1 MSYITTAER
10 VGRTAG
16 QRELV
21 LRQLARK
28 CAELSVEVEARITA
42 LSDEQLAD
50 LGDALLDFANAD
62 DLERWLNHITSPE
75 RNAAR
80 SIRTAECDSC

>member
-10 VGRTAG
+10 VGRAAG

-21 LRQLARK
+21 LRQLTRK
-28 CAELSVEVEARITA
+28 CGELSADLVARISA

-62 DLERWLNHITSPE
+62 DLERWLNHTTSP
-75 RNAAR
+75 
-80 SIRTAECDSC
+80 